1 MDDVLLPDVPEDMQH
16 NPAFQVNTGVL
27 YTFKGTTDGN
37 SSASIIYTQIFT
49 KLPFDPSSEQG

>member
-37 SSASIIYTQIFT
+37 SSASIIYKQIFT
-49 KLPFDPSSEQG
+49 KLPF